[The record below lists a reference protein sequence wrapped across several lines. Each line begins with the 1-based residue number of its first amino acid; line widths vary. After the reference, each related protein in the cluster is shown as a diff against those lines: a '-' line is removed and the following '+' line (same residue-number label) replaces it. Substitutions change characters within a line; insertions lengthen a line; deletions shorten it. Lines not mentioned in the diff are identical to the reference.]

1 MGPLPDS
8 FLRIEERNAQLQQE
22 AADQQAA
29 LALQQQMQNMPVT
42 HDPRVGRLSVTISQ
56 VISLSICMRCISRL
70 IDWNKPTLRQPVL
83 SRVKKLF
90 FSGQISEKLWNDKN
104 GSLREVTSGTFS
116 VWDTYRL
123 KWWKKSTLEQS
134 DPVVRMHIFCFHIFE
149 NTYICH
155 KCFNIYLIVASF
167 HLELLKYT

>member
-56 VISLSICMRCISRL
+56 VISLHMH
-70 IDWNKPTLRQPVL
+70 
-83 SRVKKLF
+83 
-90 FSGQISEKLWNDKN
+90 EM
-104 GSLREVTSGTFS
+104 
-116 VWDTYRL
+116 Y
-123 KWWKKSTLEQS
+123 QS
-134 DPVVRMHIFCFHIFE
+134 
-149 NTYICH
+149 
-155 KCFNIYLIVASF
+155 FN
-167 HLELLKYT
+167 